1 VPSAC
6 PHPAGSCGPAR
17 APTGSG
23 TAS

>member
-1 VPSAC
+1 VPSAR